1 MSLNRLGQ
9 CGGAGHLDAGRRC
22 LKMRQ
27 ALPRIGRTEKK
38 AVHVIILLG
47 FVSADK
53 IVLSESV
60 DSRYFISSGDFSAPV
75 SLNLPLHFL
84 LLGVKMH
91 IFVLSYFPHILIF
104 FSNISHL
111 LTSLHFILGYPVF

>member
-1 MSLNRLGQ
+1 MGELGIWTPR
-9 CGGAGHLDAGRRC
+9 RRC

-53 IVLSESV
+53 IVLSESG
-60 DSRYFISSGDFSAPV
+60 FTLF
-75 SLNLPLHFL
+75 HQFW
-84 LLGVKMH
+84 
-91 IFVLSYFPHILIF
+91 
-104 FSNISHL
+104 
-111 LTSLHFILGYPVF
+111 